1 MASDDYKLNAAKA
14 ALELIED
21 GMKVGLGTGSTAAIF
36 IDLLGERV
44 KDGLDVVCVPTSRAS
59 EIQAA
64 NLGIQLATLDE
75 EPFLD
80 VTVDGA
86 DELDQ
91 ELRLIKGGG
100 GAHLREKIV
109 AMASERLIIIADE
122 SKVVDQL
129 GAFPLPVEVDGF
141 GLRSTFEM
149 ISVLCA
155 ELDLKQDLQVRETP
169 EGEFFKTDGG
179 HYIIDCHF
187 GVIPDPEELA
197 DCLSLIPGVIESG
210 LFLGIAERA
219 IVGGADGVTV
229 YEAPFED
236 DEDEIV

>member
-1 MASDDYKLNAAKA
+1 MASNDNKLNAAKA

-44 KDGLDVVCVPTSRAS
+44 KDGLNVICVPTSRAS

-64 NLGIQLATLDE
+64 NLGIQLATLDD

-86 DELDQ
+86 DELDK

-100 GAHLREKIV
+100 GALLREKIV
-109 AMASERLIIIADE
+109 AMASERMIVIADE
-122 SKVVDQL
+122 TKVVDQL

-149 ISVLCA
+149 ISVLCS
-155 ELDLKQDLQVRETP
+155 ELELKQELQVRETP
-169 EGEFFKTDGG
+169 EGEFYKTDGG
-179 HYIIDCHF
+179 HFIIDCQL
-187 GVIPDPEELA
+187 GLISDPEELA
-197 DCLSLIPGVIESG
+197 DCLSLIPGVIDTG

-219 IVGGADGVTV
+219 IIGGADGVVV
-229 YEAPFED
+229 YEAPFEGD
-236 DEDEIV
+236 DATV

>member
-1 MASDDYKLNAAKA
+1 MASDEYKTMAAKA

-36 IDLLGERV
+36 IDLLGRRV
-44 KDGLDVVCVPTSRAS
+44 NDGLDVVCVPTSRAS

-100 GAHLREKIV
+100 GALLREKIV
-109 AMASERLIIIADE
+109 AMASDKMVVIADE
-122 SKVVDQL
+122 SKLVDQL
-129 GAFPLPVEVDGF
+129 GAFPLPIEVEGF

-149 ISVLCA
+149 ISVLCS
-155 ELDLKQDLQVRETP
+155 ELNLRQELHVRETP
-169 EGEFFKTDGG
+169 EGEFYKTDGG
-179 HYIIDCHF
+179 HYIIDGHF
-187 GVIPDPEELA
+187 GAIPDPEELS
-197 DCLSLIPGVIESG
+197 DFLSLIPGVIESG
-210 LFLGIAERA
+210 LFLGVAERA
-219 IVGGADGVTV
+219 IIGGASGVQV
-229 YEAPFED
+229 IEAPVDGE
-236 DEDEIV
+236 ETV